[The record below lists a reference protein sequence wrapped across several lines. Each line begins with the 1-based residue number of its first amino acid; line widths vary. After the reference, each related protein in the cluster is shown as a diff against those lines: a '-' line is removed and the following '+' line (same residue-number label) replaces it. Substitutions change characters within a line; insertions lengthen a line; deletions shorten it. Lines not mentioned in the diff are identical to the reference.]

1 MVRLISEKNQRLM
14 DKASIVSQKTLRE
27 KTLAY
32 LRNEAERQGSQRFTI
47 SLGRVALA
55 DYLCAD
61 RSALTREL
69 SLMRNEGLIDYE
81 KNTFILR

>member
-27 KTLAY
+27 KILAY

-47 SLGRVALA
+47 PLGRVALA